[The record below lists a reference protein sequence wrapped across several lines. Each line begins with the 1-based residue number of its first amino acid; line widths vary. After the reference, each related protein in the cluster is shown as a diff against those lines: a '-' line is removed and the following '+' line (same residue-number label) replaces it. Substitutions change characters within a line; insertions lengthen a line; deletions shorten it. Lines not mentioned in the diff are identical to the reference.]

1 MFPKA
6 HLTSHTRMSGSKW
19 VATSLGLPGSLWPY
33 LYTSSVYSYHLF
45 ISSASVRSLLFLS
58 CIVPM
63 LAGNLL
69 LISPV
74 FLKRSLVFPILLFPL
89 FLFILHLRRL
99 SYLSLLFSGTLHS
112 VGYTFCFLTC
122 LSLLSLSLFFFFF
135 WFFFF
140 HILLYYM
147 LITSEKQ
154 YLWKESGGNIGKYH
168 TLKKR
173 VQK

>member
-1 MFPKA
+1 MYPC
-6 HLTSHTRMSGSKW
+6 
-19 VATSLGLPGSLWPY
+19 
-33 LYTSSVYSYHLF
+33 HLF
-45 ISSASVRSLLFLS
+45 LISSASVRSLLFLS
-58 CIVPM
+58 FIVPM

-74 FLKRSLVFPILLFPL
+74 FLKRSLVFPILLFSSISFHSSLKKAFFSVLAVLWNSAFSWIYLLLSPL
-89 FLFILHLRRL
+89 PFT
-99 SYLSLLFSGTLHS
+99 S
-112 VGYTFCFLTC
+112 
-122 LSLLSLSLFFFFF
+122 LSLSFFFFF
-135 WFFFF
+135 LVLFFF